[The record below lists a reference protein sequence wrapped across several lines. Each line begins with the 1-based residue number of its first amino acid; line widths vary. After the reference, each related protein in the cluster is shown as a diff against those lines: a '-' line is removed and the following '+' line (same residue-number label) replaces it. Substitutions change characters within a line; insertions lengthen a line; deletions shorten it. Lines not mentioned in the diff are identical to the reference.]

1 MRTLALLLLL
11 LNIGFLIWQLG
22 LLPWLPWQAE
32 QFKPINQPNS
42 FSETSNLPQLLL
54 IGESNAKTEAKKIQ
68 NSVEDTTSKPKEG
81 ENIAY
86 KKETTAPKKESAI
99 KPLTEKPAESPPK
112 NTTIVSTLKQ
122 IAGLSTSTTN
132 NSSNNSSP
140 EKKLKEEEVTS
151 ASTKPVAKKS
161 PKPETSVC
169 FQAGPYSHI
178 NTPKKIANWL
188 KKNENI
194 IVEVQNRQTQVVK
207 STWVYLP
214 PFQGKLAANRTQQRL
229 NQLGITDHAIVTKGQ
244 FNNAISL
251 GLYRSPLYAKKRIKQ
266 LVAKGFKNVKTQ
278 KRYKNETTYW
288 LGIKMSTEQS
298 QLLKNTLKK
307 RLKGHQL
314 KLCDSI
320 ALKK

>member
-32 QFKPINQPNS
+32 QFRQFNQPNS
-42 FSETSNLPQLLL
+42 SSEAGNLPQLLL

-68 NSVEDTTSKPKEG
+68 NSVEDTTSKPKYG

-86 KKETTAPKKESAI
+86 KKEITAPKKESAI
-99 KPLTEKPAESPPK
+99 KPLTEKPAESPPE

-132 NSSNNSSP
+132 NSSA
-140 EKKLKEEEVTS
+140 EKKSKDEEVTS
-151 ASTKPVAKKS
+151 ALTKPVAKKS

-169 FQAGPYSHI
+169 FQAGPYSQM

-188 KKNENI
+188 KKKENI

-278 KRYKNETTYW
+278 KRYKNEITYW

-314 KLCDSI
+314 ELCDSI